1 MWVGGQRYAPANLP
15 PKKRPGTHCTRGW
28 VGHRPG
34 LEGCEKSRSQ
44 GLDPRTVQD
53 VASSYAD
60 YAVPT
65 HSFLSINIRSKCLSK
80 HFISLSVRDHLSKPC
95 IAEQIGA
102 PTLLS
107 GNFSVQHR
115 TCIIDYRGAHY
126 IQFAFQWNYSYRI
139 TKLSA
144 EIHFIHRIN
153 NLNNRDT

>member
-1 MWVGGQRYAPANLP
+1 MWVGGQRYAAANLP

-28 VGHRPG
+28 VGPRPG
-34 LEGCEKSRSQ
+34 LEGCEKSRFQ

-53 VASSYAD
+53 VASTYTD

-65 HSFLSINIRSKCLSK
+65 QSFLSNNIRSRCLSK

-95 IAEQIGA
+95 RAEHTGA

-115 TCIIDYRGAHY
+115 TCITDYRGAHY
-126 IQFAFQWNYSYRI
+126 IQLAFQWNYSYRI

-144 EIHFIHRIN
+144 ETHFIHRII
-153 NLNNRDT
+153 NLNNRDK